1 MNNRHDDISH
11 SNKWTRVPS
20 DLSSVEP
27 ILCVPDLHIPMPS
40 NFSFAII
47 IIFIWKRAP
56 QLSNRM
62 TPVESG
68 TVVGIFA
75 EGKTHALAVGVQLC
89 KVQNQ
94 QNEVSHPVIMCKHV
108 RDSSPDLLKYAP
120 SGWQDKYVNNG
131 DRSEKQRRWR
141 WELPLPQWWP
151 LEHETL
157 QTVAVIATQSQTLS
171 LRVFFFFKMSTKV
184 VAKGDALN
192 CEDVRKQLT
201 QATFQRQ
208 SVSASTVGSETN
220 CL

>member
-75 EGKTHALAVGVQLC
+75 EGKTHALAVGVQLGI
-89 KVQNQ
+89 VQHQ
-94 QNEVSHPVIMCKHV
+94 QNMKFLIRLSC
-108 RDSSPDLLKYAP
+108 
-120 SGWQDKYVNNG
+120 VNML
-131 DRSEKQRRWR
+131 ETA
-141 WELPLPQWWP
+141 LPICLNMR
-151 LEHETL
+151 L
-157 QTVAVIATQSQTLS
+157 QVGKTS
-171 LRVFFFFKMSTKV
+171 MSTTEIA
-184 VAKGDALN
+184 AKNKGVGVENYHYLN
-192 CEDVRKQLT
+192 DGLWNMKHFKQ
-201 QATFQRQ
+201 
-208 SVSASTVGSETN
+208 
-220 CL
+220 